1 MKLLTKAIL
10 AKLPALYMTDK
21 VEAED
26 KIVVLK
32 LFGGSNSTWLIV
44 EGQQDFDGGKDD
56 FRFYG
61 FCAPMGMADG
71 EWGYVQLSEL
81 TSIKFQP
88 FGLPI
93 ERDMHFKPT
102 RFGDIK

>member
-10 AKLPALYMTDK
+10 AKLPALYETDK

-26 KIVVLK
+26 KTVVFK

-44 EGQQDFDGGKDD
+44 EGSPEGDD
-56 FRFYG
+56 WRFYG
-61 FCAPMGMADG
+61 FCAPMGMESG
-71 EWGYVQLSEL
+71 EWGYVMLSEL
-81 TSIKFQP
+81 TSIRFPP

-93 ERDMHFKPT
+93 ERDLHFKSW
-102 RFGDIK
+102 RFGDIRE